1 MRNRQ
6 NDEMFNYFISGL
18 DQKMQATLAMM
29 YNNSRRIDEANRRRE
44 MEQMKREIT
53 EDVLAR
59 VSIWIEDEAIK
70 QLRDL
75 LNDLGR

>member
-1 MRNRQ
+1 
-6 NDEMFNYFISGL
+6 
-18 DQKMQATLAMM
+18 MQATLAMM
-29 YNNSRRIDEANRRRE
+29 YNNSRNIDEMNHRRE
-44 MEQMKREIT
+44 MEQMKQEIT
-53 EDVLAR
+53 KDVLAR

>member
-1 MRNRQ
+1 
-6 NDEMFNYFISGL
+6 
-18 DQKMQATLAMM
+18 MQATLAMM
-29 YNNSRRIDEANRRRE
+29 YNNGRRIDEANRRRE

>member
-1 MRNRQ
+1 
-6 NDEMFNYFISGL
+6 
-18 DQKMQATLAMM
+18 MQATLAMM

-59 VSIWIEDEAIK
+59 VSVWIEDEAIK

>member
-1 MRNRQ
+1 MFARNSIMER
-6 NDEMFNYFISGL
+6 E
-18 DQKMQATLAMM
+18 
-29 YNNSRRIDEANRRRE
+29 EHRRE

-59 VSIWIEDEAIK
+59 VSVWIEDEAIK

>member
-1 MRNRQ
+1 
-6 NDEMFNYFISGL
+6 
-18 DQKMQATLAMM
+18 MQVTLAMM

-59 VSIWIEDEAIK
+59 VSVWIEDEAIK

>member
-1 MRNRQ
+1 
-6 NDEMFNYFISGL
+6 
-18 DQKMQATLAMM
+18 MQATLAMM
-29 YNNSRRIDEANRRRE
+29 YNNSRRFDEENHRRE
-44 MEQMKREIT
+44 MEQMKQEIT

>member
-1 MRNRQ
+1 
-6 NDEMFNYFISGL
+6 MFEYFISGL
-18 DQKMQATLAMM
+18 DKKMQATLAMM
-29 YNNSRRIDEANRRRE
+29 YNNSRRFDEENHRRE
-44 MEQMKREIT
+44 MEQMKQEIT
-53 EDVLAR
+53 QDVLSR

>member
-1 MRNRQ
+1 
-6 NDEMFNYFISGL
+6 
-18 DQKMQATLAMM
+18 MM
-29 YNNSRRIDEANRRRE
+29 YNNSRRIDEANHRRE

>member
-1 MRNRQ
+1 
-6 NDEMFNYFISGL
+6 
-18 DQKMQATLAMM
+18 MQATLAMM

-44 MEQMKREIT
+44 MEQMKQEIT

>member
-1 MRNRQ
+1 
-6 NDEMFNYFISGL
+6 
-18 DQKMQATLAMM
+18 MQATLAMM